1 MIFNDFI
8 IFLMIFIFSIIVLWL
23 SCGFPCCSYVFL
35 MLYID
40 SYIEANELR
49 PTNMIMM
56 YDDDDDD
63 DGDDDD
69 DDDVGILIYTFS

>member
-1 MIFNDFI
+1 
-8 IFLMIFIFSIIVLWL
+8 
-23 SCGFPCCSYVFL
+23 

-63 DGDDDD
+63 GD